1 MKMKKYILKTESGLF
16 VGSPTDTLTPNINL
30 AAVFTFLGNQ
40 AAEFASAAA
49 ARYERRFGKM
59 TPIELIPKGG
69 SPLFPKYE

>member
-30 AAVFTFLGNQ
+30 AAVFTFL

-49 ARYERRFGKM
+49 ARYESRFGKM